1 MQLYEIVQL
10 VLFLVLLVVLT
21 KPLGKY
27 LYKVLNY
34 QEKTFLDP
42 LLKPLEKLTYRL
54 CNIQPNRSH
63 NWKEYLFAVFAFS
76 FASFI
81 FTYILLALQPYLPLN
96 PASVKG
102 LSADL
107 NFNTSISFLTN
118 TDWQSYKGEST
129 MSYFSQMIPL
139 TLQNFVS
146 AAVGI
151 GVAAA
156 LSRGIAQHASRS
168 LGNFWVD
175 LVRVTYYLLL
185 PLAFCAAIFFV
196 SQGVPQNFSKYTQA
210 QTIESQKQQTI
221 VQGPIASQEAIKLV
235 GTNGGGYTNAN
246 SAHPYENPTPLS
258 NFLQILLI
266 LLIPAA
272 QTYYFGKEIGN
283 QRHGWCI
290 FIAMMVVFVAGF
302 FVCQI
307 FEAKGTP
314 TLNSLNLVGGNLE
327 GKEVRNGI
335 LGSSLFATV
344 TTTASC
350 GAVNSMHDSF
360 TPIGGM
366 ITMLNIQL
374 GEVIWGGVGAGLYN
388 MLLFVILTVFT
399 AGLII
404 GRTPEYLGNRI
415 DAFDIKVAVFA
426 LLPYML
432 GILGFTAWA
441 CISTWGT
448 GARGNLG
455 PHGFSEIL
463 YAFSSATGNNGSAF
477 AGLAANTPI
486 WNITLALGMLIG
498 RFLVITPI
506 LALAGSF
513 VMKKHLPLGPGSFPV
528 FGSTFIV
535 LLISVIILIGALSF
549 LPALVMGPFIEQFFM
564 NASKLF

>member
-1 MQLYEIVQL
+1 MQLYEIGQL
-10 VLFLVLLVVLT
+10 VLFLVLLIVLT
-21 KPLGKY
+21 KPVGKY

-42 LLKPLEKLTYRL
+42 LLKPLEKFTYKI
-54 CNIQPNRSH
+54 CNIQTNQSH

-81 FTYILLALQPYLPLN
+81 FTYVLLALQQYLPLN
-96 PASVKG
+96 PANVKG
-102 LSADL
+102 LSPDL
-107 NFNTSISFLTN
+107 NFNTSVSFLTN

-185 PLAFCAAIFFV
+185 PLAFCAAIFFI

-210 QTIESQKQQTI
+210 QTIETKKQQTI

-235 GTNGGGYTNAN
+235 GTNGGGYTSAN

-290 FIAMMVVFVAGF
+290 FIAMMIVFVAGF

-307 FEAKGTP
+307 YEAKGTP
-314 TLNSLNLVGGNLE
+314 TLSSLNLVGGNLE
-327 GKEVRNGI
+327 GKEMRNGI
-335 LGSSLFATV
+335 LGSSLYATV

-374 GEVIWGGVGAGLYN
+374 GEVVWGGVGAGLYN

-415 DAFDIKVAVFA
+415 DAFDVKVALFA

-448 GARGNLG
+448 GARSNLG

-463 YAFSSATGNNGSAF
+463 YAYSSAAGNNGSAF
-477 AGLAANTPI
+477 AGLATNTPI
-486 WNITLALGMLIG
+486 WNITLALCMLVG

-564 NASKLF
+564 NVSKLF